1 MTLFPK
7 FTAAPPLFNTNLL
20 MLLKQSLL
28 EVLMELNPAKY
39 KQYLLS
45 DGTMW
50 ARVNKAVYGTGD
62 AARLWYLLVHKTLI
76 DNGFTMNVL

>member
-1 MTLFPK
+1 MSVFRVPKDIVETLVEINS
-7 FTAAPPLFNTNLL
+7 T
-20 MLLKQSLL
+20 
-28 EVLMELNPAKY
+28 KY
-39 KQYLLS
+39 SQYILP

-76 DNGFTMNVL
+76 DNGFTMMIDDLQ